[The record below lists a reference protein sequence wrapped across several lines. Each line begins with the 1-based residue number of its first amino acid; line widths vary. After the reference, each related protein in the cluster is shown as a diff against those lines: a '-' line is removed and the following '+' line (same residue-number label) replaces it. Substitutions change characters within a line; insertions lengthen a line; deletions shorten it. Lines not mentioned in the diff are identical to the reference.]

1 MVWLLEALGL
11 RGAERE
17 EEVCTIYI
25 GDDVTDEDAFH
36 ALVRLLWGG
45 WWFDCVIRMG
55 GWVEGWDR
63 PTPNNKLT
71 LTVRT
76 PIHCLAKN
84 KKNRWRRRRAARGG
98 WRGSGSW

>member
-36 ALVRLLWGG
+36 ALVRCF
-45 WWFDCVIRMG
+45 WWFDGFIRMG
-55 GWVEGWDR
+55 GWMDGIGR
-63 PTPNNKLT
+63 HPASSPHTHAL
-71 LTVRT
+71 
-76 PIHCLAKN
+76 HCKH
-84 KKNRWRRRRAARGG
+84 RWRRRRAARGG

>member
-1 MVWLLEALGL
+1 MVWLLQALGL

-36 ALVRLLWGG
+36 ALVRLVRGFGTWCVG
-45 WWFDCVIRMG
+45 WYWCDRLR
-55 GWVEGWDR
+55 GWDR
-63 PTPNNKLT
+63 SELIAPHD
-71 LTVRT
+71 RT
-76 PIHCLAKN
+76 HRN
-84 KKNRWRRRRAARGG
+84 ERRNRWRRRRAARGG